1 MTIGSWMNLV
11 HVPLGPGKVHGKVI
25 HKIVELAIALN
36 LDSLYYVIR
45 NRVDYS

>member
-25 HKIVELAIALN
+25 HKIVEMK
-36 LDSLYYVIR
+36 
-45 NRVDYS
+45 VDIGLEI